1 MITNHHVIEDCKSV
15 KVSFKGNEVDANA
28 DAYGTTTAVI
38 SASDRY
44 EVAVDGSLILAVPA
58 DIEGLENC
66 PLSTHPCDTVKLL
79 FSADGAVQRIVK
91 KAIKPACAG

>member
-1 MITNHHVIEDCKSV
+1 MIREWGGG
-15 KVSFKGNEVDANA
+15 KVFTFFVFDTNA
-28 DAYGTTTAVI
+28 DACGTTTAVV

-44 EVAVDGSLILAVPA
+44 EAAADGSLILSVPA

-66 PLSTHPCDTVKLL
+66 PLSAHPFNTVKLL
-79 FSADGAVQRIVK
+79 FSVDGAVQRIVK